1 MSEAKAGDLRT
12 VAFDLDDHFP
22 PNLIA
27 EAERA
32 FRTEYREKLERIIE
46 GILLTRR
53 GGYLEARDPHF
64 RLEIES
70 KRSTLR
76 VVLHGLPPSKV
87 VGGRLVR
94 QKEVQIMAGIR
105 DLLFSRLLDQ
115 PGKDG
120 ASVTEYVFN
129 FVRNA
134 RLLTKEDHRDNPYGR
149 VMIQGGHHIPKFEGT
164 HHKRLGFGLGLL
176 GLEAVTGSGPG
187 SMEDPFK
194 GALRGYTM
202 MHLPRKFIGITE
214 DGIISGE
221 PCNDYIDHLI
231 VFPDIEK
238 RLEAFVRMSRAGLML
253 PGGVGTLEEI
263 LTILWIKLHPRNKG
277 LRFPLYFC
285 EPIQSHGY
293 FRRILE
299 FLTLCFGI
307 DFVKAGHLRYY
318 ESDTVNRE
326 DPRLDPRRAAFDLH
340 EEMKANAEA
349 ITRTTGESAESW
361 GALWN
366 WDLYFPESLQ
376 RPLSITHEFVESLR
390 FDRGMPAEDLFFS
403 LRSLCSALVETNVRD
418 RTLIDRKGP
427 FRLKGDPTI
436 LLAVDHL
443 FQEFARDGRMGG
455 REYKCPY
462 VIEK

>member
-1 MSEAKAGDLRT
+1 MNNLVT

-22 PNLIA
+22 PHLIA
-27 EAERA
+27 EAQRA
-32 FRTEYREKLERIIE
+32 FRTEYRTKLARIVE

-53 GGYLEARDPHF
+53 GSYLEAHDPNF
-64 RLEIES
+64 DLELES
-70 KRSTLR
+70 RHSTLR
-76 VVLHGLPPSKV
+76 VVLKGIPKSKL

-94 QKEVQIMAGIR
+94 QKEVQIMSGIR
-105 DLLFSRLLDQ
+105 DLLFSRLIEP
-115 PGKDG
+115 PGQDG
-120 ASVTEYVFN
+120 HTVTEYVFN

-134 RLLTKEDHRDNPYGR
+134 GILTKEDHKANPYGR
-149 VMIQGGHHIPKFEGT
+149 IMIQGGHHIPKHEAV
-164 HHKRLGFGLGLL
+164 HHKRLGFGMGLL

-277 LRFPLYFC
+277 LKFPLYFC
-285 EPIQSHGY
+285 EPVQSGGY

-299 FLTLCFGI
+299 FLKMCFGI
-307 DFVKAGHLRYY
+307 DFVAEGHLRYY
-318 ESDTVNRE
+318 ESDGLHKE
-326 DPRLDPRRAAFDLH
+326 IADMDPRRAAFDLFDD
-340 EEMKANAEA
+340 MKANAEEK
-349 ITRTTGESAESW
+349 GNEGPENW

-366 WDLYFPESLQ
+366 WDLYFPETLQ
-376 RPLSITHEFVESLR
+376 RPLSITHTFVQSLR
-390 FDRGMPAEDLFFS
+390 FERGMPAEDLFFS

-418 RTLIDRKGP
+418 RTLIERLGP
-427 FRLKGDPTI
+427 FRLKGDPGI
-436 LLAVDHL
+436 LTAVDHL
-443 FQEFARDGRMGG
+443 FQEFARDGRMGS

-462 VIEK
+462 VIVK